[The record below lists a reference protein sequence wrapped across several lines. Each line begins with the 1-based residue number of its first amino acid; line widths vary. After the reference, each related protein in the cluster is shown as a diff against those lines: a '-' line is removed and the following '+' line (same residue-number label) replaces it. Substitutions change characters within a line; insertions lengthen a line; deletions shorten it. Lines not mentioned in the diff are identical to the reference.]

1 MIVLNRIAN
10 PLRAAADL
18 TVTIPLPT
26 PAMVT
31 AVSEILGTGNGH
43 LIQERLAAAV
53 QPDHLVAASR
63 PGGTAAAYLGRL
75 CRIVE
80 ADLPRPVQFVEPAW
94 TLDRLHGNPEI
105 KAFAEGLAVDMRAFI
120 AGELP
125 WEEVSPGVLLAGPPG
140 CGKTITAAAIAHA
153 CGVRFIATSYSEWQ
167 GAGKE
172 GHLGELTKCLRGRF
186 AEARA
191 NAPCILFI
199 DELDSVRARGTGRH
213 DDWWTPITN
222 CLLEEMDGCEA
233 RPGVVVIAASNH
245 PNKIDP
251 ALRRSG
257 RLDKQI
263 MLSLPDEAALAEIFA
278 EHLGEALRHNDLRP
292 AAQLAIGGSGAD
304 VARWVRTARQAARH
318 AGRPMTL
325 GDLISEIRG
334 TAGVQTPERLRHTAY
349 HEAGHALCV
358 LLERPSDLVSISIR
372 RGYGGPGSLGGVSAM
387 MPQGGA
393 DSPGELAV
401 LLRYMLGGRAAE
413 EAVFGVAGGG
423 SGGPERSDL
432 AVATLLATCAE
443 ASWGMGDRLTW
454 RGDPDADTLPGM
466 LAMNRELAE
475 RVEARLR
482 DALDGARKLLLMHRP
497 ALDALAAALM
507 RKETLT
513 GNEAEEV
520 VRRATSGKT
529 KPNPVSGPVAGP
541 PA

>member
-1 MIVLNRIAN
+1 
-10 PLRAAADL
+10 
-18 TVTIPLPT
+18 
-26 PAMVT
+26 
-31 AVSEILGTGNGH
+31 
-43 LIQERLAAAV
+43 
-53 QPDHLVAASR
+53 
-63 PGGTAAAYLGRL
+63 
-75 CRIVE
+75 
-80 ADLPRPVQFVEPAW
+80 
-94 TLDRLHGNPEI
+94 
-105 KAFAEGLAVDMRAFI
+105 
-120 AGELP
+120 
-125 WEEVSPGVLLAGPPG
+125 
-140 CGKTITAAAIAHA
+140 
-153 CGVRFIATSYSEWQ
+153 
-167 GAGKE
+167 
-172 GHLGELTKCLRGRF
+172 
-186 AEARA
+186 
-191 NAPCILFI
+191 
-199 DELDSVRARGTGRH
+199 
-213 DDWWTPITN
+213 
-222 CLLEEMDGCEA
+222 
-233 RPGVVVIAASNH
+233 
-245 PNKIDP
+245 
-251 ALRRSG
+251 
-257 RLDKQI
+257 
-263 MLSLPDEAALAEIFA
+263 
-278 EHLGEALRHNDLRP
+278 
-292 AAQLAIGGSGAD
+292 
-304 VARWVRTARQAARH
+304 
-318 AGRPMTL
+318 
-325 GDLISEIRG
+325 
-334 TAGVQTPERLRHTAY
+334 
-349 HEAGHALCV
+349 
-358 LLERPSDLVSISIR
+358 
-372 RGYGGPGSLGGVSAM
+372 M